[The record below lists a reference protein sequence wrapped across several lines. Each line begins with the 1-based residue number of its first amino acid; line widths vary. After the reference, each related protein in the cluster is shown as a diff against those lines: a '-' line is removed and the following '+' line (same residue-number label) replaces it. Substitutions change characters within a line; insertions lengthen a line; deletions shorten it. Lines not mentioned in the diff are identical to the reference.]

1 MKYFN
6 MLDFSLSQIQIFL
19 AVAEHESITR
29 ASETLNMTQSAVSKN
44 IKYMEDTL
52 GLYLFIRD
60 RQTLKLTPAGRLLRE
75 ESARIYSILENAL
88 EKAHVLQT
96 GLQNPVLVGIP
107 DSSHLEK
114 IFLHT
119 KKRLLENRISGNFHI
134 ECLPFKDLHTRLTNG
149 SIDIVV
155 TCGFDADT
163 YESPDLITTAVPSG
177 SYYAYMDRT
186 NPLAGEMSVGME
198 DLKSSPFLV
207 VSPMYT
213 PAYEKLV
220 LDLCE
225 DAGFHPL
232 ISRYVVSP
240 NAFICN
246 FDTGREVFLADAYM
260 RESEN
265 PVLARVPIRNTESSM
280 IFVRRKVSENPCLP
294 ILYDKIIEYWNDTSR
309 PLPREKGENPA

>member
-6 MLDFSLSQIQIFL
+6 MLDISLAQIQMFL
-19 AVAEHESITR
+19 AVAEHESITQ
-29 ASETLNMTQSAVSKN
+29 AAKTLNMTQSTVSKN
-44 IKYMEDTL
+44 LKYMEDTL

-60 RQTLKLTPAGRLLRE
+60 KQTLKLTPAGRLLQE
-75 ESARIYSILENAL
+75 EFTRVYTVLQNAL

-119 KKRLLENRISGNFHI
+119 KNRLLEDRINANFHI
-134 ECLPFKDLHTRLTNG
+134 ECLSFKELHTKLTNG

-155 TCGFDADT
+155 TCGFDADS
-163 YESPDLITTAVPSG
+163 YVSPDFVVTSVPVG
-177 SYYAYMDRT
+177 GYFAYMDRR
-186 NPLAGEMSVGME
+186 NPLSQRDSIRME

-207 VSPMYT
+207 VSPLFT
-213 PAYEKLV
+213 PTYEKLV
-220 LDLCE
+220 LNLCGK
-225 DAGFHPL
+225 AGFHPL
-232 ISRYVVSP
+232 ISRYVSSP

-246 FDTGREVFLADAYM
+246 FDTGQEVFLADMYM

-265 PVLARVPIRNTESSM
+265 PTLARVPILETDSSM
-280 IFVRRKVSENPCLP
+280 IFIRRKVTENPYLSF
-294 ILYDKIIEYWNDTSR
+294 LYEKIIEYWNQT
-309 PLPREKGENPA
+309 